1 MKTTEPRVIVAIDP
15 GASGGI
21 AIQNI
26 AIRCLPMPK
35 AMTDLIDILRDIAEE
50 DKDALVVMENVPK
63 FVAGMQTSA
72 SAMATL
78 HANVGYIRGVI
89 DTLGLRLKEVKPK
102 QWQSAVDAGE
112 KKNYGKKWKS
122 HLKDL
127 ALRRYPYLGKS
138 VTLKTADALLIL
150 SAITDEH
157 PKGHSNESSD

>member
-1 MKTTEPRVIVAIDP
+1 MRTTNPRIIVAIDP
-15 GASGGI
+15 GSSGGI

-50 DKDALVVMENVPK
+50 DPNALVVMENVPK
-63 FVAGMQTSA
+63 FIAGMQTSA

-78 HANVGYIRGVI
+78 HSNVGYIRGVI

-102 QWQSAVDAGE
+102 QWQTAVDAGE
-112 KKNYGKKWKS
+112 KKNYGKRWKA

-150 SAITDEH
+150 SAVTDE
-157 PKGHSNESSD
+157 PAKGTHDE